1 MTMLEATSFIKEKL
15 KAEQWQNGIILG
27 SGLGKFAQ
35 ERLVE
40 QLSIP
45 YEDIPGFPRSTVE
58 GHEGNFVFGKI
69 GATRVLCMSG
79 RFHFYEGYPME
90 QLILPIR
97 VMAELGV
104 KTLIVTNAAGG
115 INPDFEAGTLMLIT
129 DHINFMGTNPLIGP
143 NYKSL
148 GTRFPDMSQAYD
160 PGLIARAEFVARAH
174 NIELRKG
181 VYLATSGPSYETP
194 AEIKAFR
201 ALGADAVGMSTVPEV
216 IAARHAGI
224 KVLGISCITNKAAG
238 LSETPLSHR
247 EVTETANRVKEK
259 FGLLLEKFIC
269 TPYQE

>member
-1 MTMLEATSFIKEKL
+1 MLEATSFIKEKI
-15 KAEQWQNGIILG
+15 KGEQAQYGIILG

-35 ERLVE
+35 ERLGE
-40 QLSIP
+40 QLRIP

-58 GHEGNFVFGKI
+58 GHEGSFVFGKI
-69 GATRVLCMSG
+69 GAIRVICMAG
-79 RFHFYEGYPME
+79 RFHFYEGYTME
-90 QLILPIR
+90 QLILPVR

-129 DHINFMGTNPLIGP
+129 DHINFMGSNPLIGP

-148 GTRFPDMSQAYD
+148 GTRFPDMYQAYD
-160 PGLIARAEFVARAH
+160 PGLIALAEAVARSN

-216 IAARHAGI
+216 IAARHAGM

-247 EVTETANRVKEK
+247 EVTETANRVKEQ
-259 FGLLLEKFIC
+259 FGRLIERFIRKHG
-269 TPYQE
+269 